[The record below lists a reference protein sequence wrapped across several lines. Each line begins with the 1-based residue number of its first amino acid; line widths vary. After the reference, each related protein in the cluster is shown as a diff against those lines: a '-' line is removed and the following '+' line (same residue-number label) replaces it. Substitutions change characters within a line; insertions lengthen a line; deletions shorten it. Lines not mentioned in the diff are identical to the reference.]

1 MAETKLPIAVMA
13 HPTAEMV
20 RVIEHLHS
28 QSETDLVSV
37 KLGGHEAQLDLLGT
51 LHQLQLV
58 VAEAA
63 RGLVVLENAR
73 RGEVHYD
80 LTADDEEG
88 ER

>member
-1 MAETKLPIAVMA
+1 MADTKLPIAVMA
-13 HPTAEMV
+13 YPTAEMV
-20 RVIEHLHS
+20 RVIEHGHS
-28 QSETDLVSV
+28 QSDTDLVSV
-37 KLGGHEAQLDLLGT
+37 KLGEPDAELALLGT

-63 RGLVVLENAR
+63 PGLVVLENAR

-80 LTADDEEG
+80 LAADDEEG